1 MFSVPQPATQKLS
14 DGFYM
19 TVNCSLSSRVSRQN
33 RLNHQDKVCL
43 VQQPFLST
51 KEIISVSKIVEADNL
66 VFFDIIL
73 TKRAVDLINSLNT
86 NVPNEGI
93 ALVIDDEVQLRIN
106 SPKNSTI
113 DNVLRIII
121 EPTVDRPHQI
131 RQKIADI
138 VSSNQ

>member
-66 VFFDIIL
+66 VFFDIVL
-73 TKRAVDLINSLNT
+73 TKRAVDFINSLNT

-106 SPKNSTI
+106 SSKNSTI

-121 EPTVDRPHQI
+121 VPTVERPHQI